1 MKSLKPETVIAL
13 NNFLRIWT
21 QNPAFQK
28 HLDISPQNIYL
39 WDEKE
44 PENAVDLNS
53 LINTPVEINFDE
65 FLQIEPEVPLLAEEA
80 TPAEDAT
87 EFENHPSTNDL
98 TLLVNDLKQT
108 PTPTTRTIINPF
120 SGGTWKDQVDRIL
133 KSLSST
139 GRTRVSLNKKI
150 EAYYYLELLISKSN
164 DPLEIKTFIQKAQS
178 ERKAKDTWKGAL
190 RIYKLLTLRPKE
202 IILQLRY
209 ITATRIIKLPDQDY
223 TQLVSLIRI

>member
-1 MKSLKPETVIAL
+1 MESLKPETVIAL
-13 NNFLRIWT
+13 NNFLRIWK
-21 QNPAFQK
+21 QDPASQK

-39 WDEKE
+39 WDEQE
-44 PENAVDLNS
+44 PENAVDLNP
-53 LINTPVEINFDE
+53 LVNTPVEINFDE
-65 FLQIEPEVPLLAEEA
+65 FLQIEPEVPLPAEEA
-80 TPAEDAT
+80 TPAEVTT

-108 PTPTTRTIINPF
+108 PAPTTRTLTNPF

-133 KSLSST
+133 KFLSKP

-150 EAYYYLELLISKSN
+150 EAYYYLGLLISKSN

-190 RIYKLLTLRPKE
+190 RMYELLMLRPKE

-209 ITATRIIKLPDQDY
+209 ITATHIIKLPDQDY
-223 TQLVSLIRI
+223 TQLVSLVRI